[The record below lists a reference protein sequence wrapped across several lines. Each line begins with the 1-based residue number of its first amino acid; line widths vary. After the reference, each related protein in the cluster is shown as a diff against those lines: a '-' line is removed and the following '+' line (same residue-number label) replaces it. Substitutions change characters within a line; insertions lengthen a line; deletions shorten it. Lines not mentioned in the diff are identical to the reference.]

1 MCRSCCNHGALGKDS
16 LNLIKASRVR
26 VPQSPLH
33 PKVKADLLDGAKA
46 RLSLVSLNE
55 AGSWASGLF
64 GGHSLYPD
72 HRQPVFPR

>member
-16 LNLIKASRVR
+16 LNLIKAS
-26 VPQSPLH
+26 
-33 PKVKADLLDGAKA
+33 LLDGAEA

-55 AGSWASGLF
+55 TGSWASGLF